1 MSDLVIGNYI
11 TCICFLVIIIAFLF
25 SASTFC
31 EKTFEIQTYLKEY
44 VTDPWFLQL
53 SQDLTIGSLLI
64 HLFCKSFDYQNW

>member
-1 MSDLVIGNYI
+1 MTILSVFSLGGYRSKDLDLTPSFGV
-11 TCICFLVIIIAFLF
+11 LRQ
-25 SASTFC
+25 S

>member
-1 MSDLVIGNYI
+1 VDSAQGCDLAPL
-11 TCICFLVIIIAFLF
+11 FLDLRQ
-25 SASTFC
+25 S

>member
-1 MSDLVIGNYI
+1 VDSAQGCDLAPW
-11 TCICFLVIIIAFLF
+11 FLDLRQ
-25 SASTFC
+25 S